1 LKSVIKKIFPQK
13 VIEMGI
19 YLVAKILLPYYKMK
33 YGIIV
38 RKGTSDFEVYRDIF
52 VLKHYSLPFK
62 NEPGLIIDCGA
73 YVGYSSIYFS
83 TKFPKSKILAFE
95 PSFSNFEVLKKNTAK
110 YPNISIFNKG
120 IWSKN
125 TFLKI
130 VDDKSGEYAF
140 SVIESDSSDYD
151 VESVTIDEAIRISG
165 FQTVEILKMDIEGS
179 EYEIFSQPEISWLNN
194 VRTFVFEFHD
204 RIKPGCSEIVYSK
217 FDINN
222 FEILKKGEYVIFQRK

>member
-1 LKSVIKKIFPQK
+1 
-13 VIEMGI
+13 MGI

-95 PSFSNFEVLKKNTAK
+95 PSFSNFEVLKKTQQ
-110 YPNISIFNKG
+110 SI
-120 IWSKN
+120 
-125 TFLKI
+125 L
-130 VDDKSGEYAF
+130 
-140 SVIESDSSDYD
+140 
-151 VESVTIDEAIRISG
+151 
-165 FQTVEILKMDIEGS
+165 
-179 EYEIFSQPEISWLNN
+179 
-194 VRTFVFEFHD
+194 
-204 RIKPGCSEIVYSK
+204 
-217 FDINN
+217 
-222 FEILKKGEYVIFQRK
+222 IFQFLIKAFGQKILF